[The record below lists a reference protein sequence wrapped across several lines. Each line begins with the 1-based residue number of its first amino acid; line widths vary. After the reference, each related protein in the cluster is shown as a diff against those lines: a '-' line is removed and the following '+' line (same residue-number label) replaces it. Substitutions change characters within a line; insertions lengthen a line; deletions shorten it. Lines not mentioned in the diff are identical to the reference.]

1 MEAARAV
8 ENKTN
13 TIRIIIDHLD
23 SFHDLVQLEVLDFVE
38 FLKTRQMQ
46 YEERKTDEESWGDL
60 SLESAMKGMEDEDTP
75 YTSADIIVP
84 CT

>member
-13 TIRIIIDHLD
+13 TIRIIIDHLE
-23 SFHDLVQLEVLDFVE
+23 SFPDLVQLEVLDFVE